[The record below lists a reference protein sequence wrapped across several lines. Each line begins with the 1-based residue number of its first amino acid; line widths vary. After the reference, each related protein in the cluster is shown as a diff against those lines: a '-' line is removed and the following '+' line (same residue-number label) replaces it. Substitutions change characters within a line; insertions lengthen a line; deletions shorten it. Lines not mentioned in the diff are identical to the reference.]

1 MARPRAF
8 DTDAALDVLVES
20 FWDHSFATTSTD
32 DLCRLSGLSRSSL
45 YNAFGTKREVY
56 ALVLQRYSDRKAAE
70 QGALLELD
78 LPGADLLRTFA
89 RTVLDH
95 QWAEAERR
103 ACLGITASLETGPTG
118 GDVTERLE
126 RNAQGFSA
134 TIAEIVARGQRD
146 GTLDAS
152 RPATELAWVV
162 HAMLDGLQV
171 RSRIHHDRADV
182 DRCVETL
189 LDLLAPRD

>member
-8 DTDAALDVLVES
+8 DTDAALDVLVEG

-56 ALVLQRYSDRKAAE
+56 ALVLQRYADRKAAE

-95 QWAEAERR
+95 QWAETERR
-103 ACLGITASLETGPTG
+103 ACLGITASLETGPAG
-118 GDVTERLE
+118 GDVTDRLE
-126 RNAQGFSA
+126 RNAQGFSS
-134 TIAEIVARGQRD
+134 TIAEILGRGQRD
-146 GTLDAS
+146 GTIDPT
-152 RPATELAWVV
+152 RPAADLAWVV
-162 HAMLDGLQV
+162 HAVLDGLQV

-189 LDLLAPRD
+189 LALLAPPA